1 MDIQQLRVFRAAAR
15 LGGFTRAGEDLHLS
29 QSTVSLHIKQLEEE
43 LGAELFLRTGK
54 RVYLNEAGRTL
65 LQYSDKIFNEIK
77 NAEMAVHELSTLQRG
92 TVRLGV
98 GATTLIYLMP
108 KILAAYQRKY
118 PDIELVVTTG
128 LSEALA
134 QAVHAQTVDIAI
146 VMLPVPPNLSIEIVP
161 ILREE
166 LVCVLSAQHPLAAK
180 EILSP
185 KDLDGARFIGFLQES
200 SIQVQ
205 LDKYL
210 AVMNAKPHIT
220 MELEN
225 IEAIK
230 ALVRG
235 GLGMAVLPQSS
246 VAGAQG
252 SMLQVRRIRGFPM
265 ERQLG
270 LALPKSGTL
279 PLAIHKLAA
288 RIVKGIS
295 GKSISELR

>member
-1 MDIQQLRVFRAAAR
+1 MDFQQLRVFRSAAK
-15 LGGFTRAGEDLHLS
+15 LGGFTRASEELHLS

-43 LGAELFLRTGK
+43 LGTELFLRTGK
-54 RVYLNEAGRTL
+54 RVYLNEAGKTL
-65 LQYSDKIFNEIK
+65 LQYSDRIFSEIK
-77 NAEMAVHELSTLQRG
+77 NAEMAVQQLSTLQRG

-108 KILAAYQRKY
+108 KLLAAYQRKY
-118 PDIELVVTTG
+118 PEIELVVTTG
-128 LSEALA
+128 LSETLA
-134 QAVHAQTVDIAI
+134 QAVHAQTVDLAI
-146 VMLPVPPNLSIEIVP
+146 VMLPVSPNLSIEVLP
-161 ILREE
+161 ILNEE
-166 LVCVLSAQHPLAAK
+166 LVCVLNTHHPLAQK

-185 KDLDGARFIGFLQES
+185 KDLDGTRFIGFLQES

-205 LDKYL
+205 LDRYL
-210 AVMNAKPHIT
+210 ATMNAKPHIT

-246 VAGAQG
+246 VAGSNGA
-252 SMLQVRRIRGFPM
+252 MLRIRRIRGFPM

-270 LALPKSGTL
+270 LALPKSQTL
-279 PLAIHKLAA
+279 PLAIQKLAA

-295 GKSISELR
+295 GKSISNF